1 MRVFSYEILLP
12 LSVSG
17 IELLYAVA
25 VTVSIL
31 CRTENRHGASERGF
45 TVSGSTGDAITYFS
59 DHEKQ
64 KGALRQCF
72 VGSAEV
78 TWRKSRLLLT
88 RRACDGDILLQ
99 SYPSHHQRSPKN
111 TAEPPKNGAEH
122 ITIFWW
128 NSTEAVLKLNL
139 RNGKEKMACGGEYH
153 VGHFNR

>member
-59 DHEKQ
+59 DHEKT
-64 KGALRQCF
+64 KR
-72 VGSAEV
+72 GSAPMF
-78 TWRKSRLLLT
+78 RGQRRSHMAKKS
-88 RRACDGDILLQ
+88 A
-99 SYPSHHQRSPKN
+99 SFN
-111 TAEPPKNGAEH
+111 T
-122 ITIFWW
+122 T
-128 NSTEAVLKLNL
+128 S
-139 RNGKEKMACGGEYH
+139 M
-153 VGHFNR
+153 